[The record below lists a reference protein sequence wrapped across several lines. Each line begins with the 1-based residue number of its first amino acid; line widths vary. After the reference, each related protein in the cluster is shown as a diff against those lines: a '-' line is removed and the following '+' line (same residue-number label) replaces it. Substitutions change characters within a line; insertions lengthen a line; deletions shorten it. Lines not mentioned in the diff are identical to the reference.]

1 MKKVRMFAAGLV
13 LFALLLVIG
22 IAVQGIQESN
32 IKKEPFAG
40 SSAPTRATD
49 CKCLPGYIP
58 SNKDDSNGGTVSIV
72 FVGGRNIWVFTPKQS
87 NDIYVIDNDNSCGLV
102 SGEIDK
108 ASPSIPRMNLD
119 DAMKK
124 MYKGVLSC
132 DTLKTLREASPIT
145 TDVFFCKNLA
155 IPGKHRPCY

>member
-1 MKKVRMFAAGLV
+1 MFAAGLV

-40 SSAPTRATD
+40 SPAPTRATD

-108 ASPSIPRMNLD
+108 APPSIPRMNLD

-132 DTLKTLREASPIT
+132 DTLKSLREASPIT